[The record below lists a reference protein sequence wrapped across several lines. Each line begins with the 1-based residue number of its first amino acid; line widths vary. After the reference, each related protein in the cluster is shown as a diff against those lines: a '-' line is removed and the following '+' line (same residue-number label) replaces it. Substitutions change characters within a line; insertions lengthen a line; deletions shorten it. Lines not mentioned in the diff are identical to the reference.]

1 MTPGTLIKLP
11 TPDPIRDHD
20 RSSLT
25 AITGGPLSGLS
36 WSLTAEDVPQRRLQR
51 ASFALAWCWSTLRGR
66 SWREAELTFDE
77 RGRAVPEA
85 GDRLCYQT
93 KVVTDPSASSHPS
106 VVVLS
111 GMEDLAED
119 RWVHG
124 VCVGVYQR
132 EGEVHSVCIRTPD
145 GIVHVVGRDC
155 WRFSDL

>member
-1 MTPGTLIKLP
+1 L
-11 TPDPIRDHD
+11 
-20 RSSLT
+20 
-25 AITGGPLSGLS
+25 
-36 WSLTAEDVPQRRLQR
+36 
-51 ASFALAWCWSTLRGR
+51 
-66 SWREAELTFDE
+66 WREAELKFDE

-85 GDRLCYQT
+85 GDKLCYQT
-93 KVVTDPSASSHPS
+93 KVVTDPSASSYPS
-106 VVVLS
+106 VFVPTELA
-111 GMEDLAED
+111 ELAED